1 MLFKSVFPL
10 LGLAAAAA
18 AYSQQ
23 PLGVGYDVTAQDV
36 SAMTAAQR
44 EQLMLE
50 LWKGFDVV
58 EIMHLTGHGDGL
70 DEERLVHVF
79 GEDEPRRCV
88 IQQQTRVFGSHVATR
103 MTEGDKLRLKQQGLE
118 FMDITEHPTLGAL
131 NAQRPQRFVNPEPKL
146 LAQSSDAVRALLA
159 GEITTDH
166 MRADITKLSSF
177 WTRSYR
183 SNWGLLSSNW
193 VYDHVSSV
201 RPLLT
206 KHVFA
211 SLADAIPP
219 SDHRREPLGQDPYL
233 DYQVPAQVRA
243 KLGRLAAGRDG

>member
-1 MLFKSVFPL
+1 
-10 LGLAAAAA
+10 
-18 AYSQQ
+18 
-23 PLGVGYDVTAQDV
+23 
-36 SAMTAAQR
+36 
-44 EQLMLE
+44 
-50 LWKGFDVV
+50 
-58 EIMHLTGHGDGL
+58 
-70 DEERLVHVF
+70 
-79 GEDEPRRCV
+79 
-88 IQQQTRVFGSHVATR
+88 

-118 FMDITEHPTLGAL
+118 FMDITEHPNLGAL

-146 LAQSSDAVRALLA
+146 SAQSSDAVRALLA

-211 SLADAIPP
+211 SLADAIPS